1 MARFKI
7 HLKTETRAVLFS
19 VELPLAVQ
27 GRQNKKTQ
35 AYFFVYPNDI
45 RTLTLVDSETAASC
59 KVATQQF
66 KGATHCLRFTLDRLG
81 TLVMPT
87 DKDVRANVKNEAT
100 QHALAAVLLLA
111 ARQHFVVYVSGRS
124 ANRRELLSLCCAAK
138 DFSSSWE
145 KPARLGVIATLY
157 GGKGG
162 RVISVPRERQDDD
175 VDVDGPPP
183 SYHDIVETPPEPA
196 DSESNKRRRQDNS
209 SSASPTNSD
218 KHQHQRQRQYQNTGA
233 EQQPTIS
240 LDRAAPVE
248 NLLCRITEHIDAS
261 HARLKDHIDRRFDVI
276 QQELSEMRERQGG
289 TERGLNAAARKLEE
303 LDDVA
308 AGVQSRLEDLQDGVC
323 IQIDDEIS
331 GVRQDIIDYVQEEL
345 KPEMEQLL
353 KEDILGNLRDQSWVL
368 RPS

>member
-59 KVATQQF
+59 KVATQQL

-162 RVISVPRERQDDD
+162 RVISYRESDRTTTSTLTDL
-175 VDVDGPPP
+175 PHRTMI
-183 SYHDIVETPPEPA
+183 S
-196 DSESNKRRRQDNS
+196 SRRRPNQLIPRVTSGAAKTTPLLHPRPTAISTSTSANVNIRIPGPS
-209 SSASPTNSD
+209 SNLQSAWTAPPLLRTCS
-218 KHQHQRQRQYQNTGA
+218 A
-233 EQQPTIS
+233 ES
-240 LDRAAPVE
+240 
-248 NLLCRITEHIDAS
+248 
-261 HARLKDHIDRRFDVI
+261 
-276 QQELSEMRERQGG
+276 
-289 TERGLNAAARKLEE
+289 
-303 LDDVA
+303 
-308 AGVQSRLEDLQDGVC
+308 QS
-323 IQIDDEIS
+323 I
-331 GVRQDIIDYVQEEL
+331 
-345 KPEMEQLL
+345 
-353 KEDILGNLRDQSWVL
+353 
-368 RPS
+368 